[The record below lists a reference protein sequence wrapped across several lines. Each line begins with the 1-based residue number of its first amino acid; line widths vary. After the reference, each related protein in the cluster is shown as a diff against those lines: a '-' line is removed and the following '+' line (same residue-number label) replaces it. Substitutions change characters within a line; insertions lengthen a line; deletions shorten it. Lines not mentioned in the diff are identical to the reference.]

1 MPPVWLASSP
11 GPAQILSRS
20 RGPGEEATVWLGIV
34 DILHLSMLYTSLK
47 VPKKLVSLTKR
58 FDHTT
63 VVTIAHQQ
71 TPIDAQMTN

>member
-1 MPPVWLASSP
+1 MKTTVLESMRT
-11 GPAQILSRS
+11 LSYFRLDT
-20 RGPGEEATVWLGIV
+20 PGIV